1 MDFGFIA
8 ADENVV
14 FTAAAI
20 VMLVL
25 AAIEIVGLVLAAS
38 PFGFLDDLIPD
49 ADDGGLGK
57 GLAWLNAGRLPAL
70 AFLIVLLTLF
80 VVIGYGLQLAVRA
93 SSSELADGWLLAL
106 PALLGSAFLTR
117 WLSRWLAP
125 RLPRDESTA
134 IGLDELVGRVAQVTI
149 GEVRQDEP
157 GRATLRDRHGNLHN
171 LRVAAARDAD
181 RFQAGERVLLAARQG
196 QLFLVTAVPDA
207 LRQPGEGETR

>member
-8 ADENVV
+8 AHENAV

-20 VMLVL
+20 IVLVL
-25 AAIEIVGLVLAAS
+25 AAIEVAGLLLAAS
-38 PFGFLDDLIPD
+38 PFGFLDDLLPD
-49 ADDGGLGK
+49 GDDGGIGK
-57 GLAWLNAGRLPAL
+57 GLAWLNAGRLPSL
-70 AFLIVLLTLF
+70 VFLIVLLTLF
-80 VVIGYGLQLAVRA
+80 AVIGFGLQLAVQ
-93 SSSELADGWLLAL
+93 STSGELADGWLLAL

-134 IGLDELVGRVAQVTI
+134 IGVDELVGRVAQVTI
-149 GEVRQDEP
+149 GEVRRDEP

-171 LRVAAARDAD
+171 LRIAAARAED
-181 RFQAGERVLLAARQG
+181 RFQAGQRVLLAAREG

-207 LRQPGEGETR
+207 LREPGEERAR